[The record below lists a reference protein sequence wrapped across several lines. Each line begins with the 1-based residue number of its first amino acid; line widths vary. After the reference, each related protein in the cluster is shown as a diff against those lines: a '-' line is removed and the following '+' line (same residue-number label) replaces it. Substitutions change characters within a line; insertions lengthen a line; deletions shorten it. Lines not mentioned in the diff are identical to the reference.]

1 MSHARSSRE
10 PASRRVL
17 HTQSMDGAFTDAA
30 QTETT
35 HRVVE
40 VAWRP
45 RSSVQWATFT
55 ASRLANAALWNAM
68 VRLHARIRRLRW
80 KWPSLSRWQAW
91 AKGKFPGL
99 SAQSVQQTVKEFC
112 ECIAGTTA
120 KRKAQRARGEEITA
134 EYPRKTPRYR
144 DVTYTNQGAIVRNG
158 FLRLGHDGG
167 RWAPKTLRIRLPFDL
182 PGRLM
187 EVTLSFGV
195 VRIVCEVPVVPTI
208 ESGTVTGN
216 DIGVNTLIAATDGE
230 TAIVVSGREAK
241 AIVQYRNKQLASI
254 KSCLSRCKQGSR
266 RQKKLAR
273 RKHKMLAK
281 CGRKIK
287 DITHKATAAVARAF
301 PGARAYVGE
310 PFNDAAAKM
319 NRRTAQQVS
328 QVCTGKIIE
337 QLGYKMAGVERVCEA
352 YSSQACPACGCRRK
366 CRRVYRCRNPRCGL
380 VAPRDVVGSA
390 NIRGIGLNGQLSP
403 NQPMPSTIVFVR
415 PLRKYRGG
423 GSPPPRSSGGTPASS
438 SVAS

>member
-1 MSHARSSRE
+1 VVPVQEKAVTNA
-10 PASRRVL
+10 P
-17 HTQSMDGAFTDAA
+17 
-30 QTETT
+30 ETT

-80 KWPSLSRWQAW
+80 KWPSLSRWLAW
-91 AKGKFPGL
+91 AKGKFPAM
-99 SAQSVQQTVKEFC
+99 SAQSVQRTVAQFC
-112 ECIAGTTA
+112 ENIAWTTA
-120 KRKAQRARGEEITA
+120 KRKAQRARGEEVTA

-144 DVTYTNQGAIVRNG
+144 DVTYSNQGALIRDG
-158 FLRLGHDGG
+158 FLRLNNGG
-167 RWAPKTLRIRLPFDL
+167 GSGRGVNQTLRIRLPFAL
-182 PGRLM
+182 SGRLM
-187 EVTLSFGV
+187 EVTLGFCV
-195 VRIVCEVPVVPTI
+195 VRIVCALPVESVI
-208 ESGTVTGN
+208 ESGTVIGC
-216 DIGVNTLIAATDGE
+216 DLGVNSLIAATDGK

-254 KSCLSRCKQGSR
+254 DSRSSRCKQGSR

-281 CGRKIK
+281 CRRKIK

-301 PGARAYVGE
+301 PGAHAFVGE

-328 QVCTGKIIE
+328 QVCTGKIIA
-337 QLGYKMAGVERVCEA
+337 QLGYKLAGVERVCEA
-352 YSSQACPACGCRRK
+352 YSSQACPACVNRQK
-366 CRRVYRCRNPRCGL
+366 CRRVYRCRNPQCGL
-380 VAPRDVVGSA
+380 VAPRDVVGCA
-390 NIRGIGLNGQLSP
+390 NIRGIGLNGQLLP

-423 GSPPPRSSGGTPASS
+423 GQPPPRSSGGTPASS
-438 SVAS
+438 SASA

>member
-1 MSHARSSRE
+1 M
-10 PASRRVL
+10 
-17 HTQSMDGAFTDAA
+17 
-30 QTETT
+30 
-35 HRVVE
+35 
-40 VAWRP
+40 
-45 RSSVQWATFT
+45 
-55 ASRLANAALWNAM
+55 
-68 VRLHARIRRLRW
+68 
-80 KWPSLSRWQAW
+80 
-91 AKGKFPGL
+91 
-99 SAQSVQQTVKEFC
+99 
-112 ECIAGTTA
+112 
-120 KRKAQRARGEEITA
+120 TA

-144 DVTYTNQGAIVRNG
+144 DVTYSNQTALVRDG
-158 FLRLGHDGG
+158 FVRLGHGGG
-167 RWAPKTLRIRLPFDL
+167 RRAPKTLRIRLPFAL

-195 VRIVCEVPVVPTI
+195 ARIVCEVPVAPPI
-208 ESGTVTGN
+208 ESGTVIGC
-216 DIGVNTLIAATDGE
+216 DLGVNTLIAATDGK

-241 AIVQYRNKQLASI
+241 AIVQYRNKQLSSI

-301 PGARAYVGE
+301 PGAHAYVGE

-319 NRRTAQQVS
+319 NRRNAQQVS

-380 VAPRDVVGSA
+380 VAPRDVVGST
-390 NIRGIGLNGQLSP
+390 NIRGIGLNGRLLP
-403 NQPMPSTIVFVR
+403 NQPMPTTIVFVR

-423 GSPPPRSSGGTPASS
+423 GQPSPRSSGGTPASS
-438 SVAS
+438 SVAA

>member
-1 MSHARSSRE
+1 MPKNTTTANA
-10 PASRRVL
+10 P
-17 HTQSMDGAFTDAA
+17 
-30 QTETT
+30 ETT

-45 RSSVQWATFT
+45 RSSVQWATFK

-91 AKGKFPGL
+91 AKGKFPAM

-112 ECIAGTTA
+112 ENIAGTTA
-120 KRKAQRARGEEITA
+120 KRKAQRARGEEVTA

-144 DVTYTNQGAIVRNG
+144 DVTYTNQDGKVTDG
-158 FLRLGHDGG
+158 FLRVGNG
-167 RWAPKTLRIRLPFDL
+167 RGNRPLRIRLPLAL
-182 PGRLM
+182 PGRLV
-187 EVTLSFGV
+187 EASVGFGV
-195 VRIVCEVPVVPTI
+195 VRIVCEVPVAPTI
-208 ESGTVTGN
+208 ESGAVIGC
-216 DIGVNTLIAATDGE
+216 DLGVNTLIAATDGK

-241 AIVQYRNKQLASI
+241 AIVQYRNKQFASAES
-254 KSCLSRCKQGSR
+254 KLSRCKQGSR

-273 RKHKMLAK
+273 RKHKMLDK

-301 PGARAYVGE
+301 PGAHAYVGE

-319 NRRTAQQVS
+319 NRRNAQQVS

-380 VAPRDVVGSA
+380 VAPRDVVGCA
-390 NIRGIGLNGQLSP
+390 NIRGIGLNGQLLP
-403 NQPMPSTIVFVR
+403 GQPMPSKIVFVR

-438 SVAS
+438 SASA

>member
-1 MSHARSSRE
+1 
-10 PASRRVL
+10 
-17 HTQSMDGAFTDAA
+17 MDGAFGEPA

-68 VRLHARIRRLRW
+68 VRLHARIRRLKW

-91 AKGKFPGL
+91 AKGKFPAM
-99 SAQSVQQTVKEFC
+99 SAQSVQQTTKEFC
-112 ECIAGTTA
+112 ECLNATTA
-120 KRKAQRARGEEITA
+120 ARKAQKKRGEEVTA

-144 DVTYTNQGAIVRNG
+144 DVTYTNQGAAERGG
-158 FLRLGHDGG
+158 FLRLPHGG
-167 RWAPKTLRIRLPFDL
+167 AGKKARYLRIRLPFEL

-195 VRIVCEVPVVPTI
+195 ARIVCEVPVAPPI
-208 ESGTVTGN
+208 ESGTVIGC
-216 DIGVNTLIAATDGE
+216 DLGVNTLIAATDGK

-241 AIVQYRNKQLASI
+241 AIVQYRNKQFASAES
-254 KSCLSRCKQGSR
+254 KLSRCKQGSR

-273 RKHKMLAK
+273 RKYKMLAK

-319 NRRTAQQVS
+319 NRRNAQQVS
-328 QVCTGKIIE
+328 QVCTGKIIA

-352 YSSQACPACGCRRK
+352 YSSQACPACVCRRK

-390 NIRGIGLNGQLSP
+390 NIRGIGLNGRLLP
-403 NQPMPSTIVFVR
+403 GQPMPNTIVFVR

-438 SVAS
+438 SASA

>member
-1 MSHARSSRE
+1 LTRTVTVST
-10 PASRRVL
+10 VL
-17 HTQSMDGAFTDAA
+17 SVPKNATTADAP
-30 QTETT
+30 ETT

-45 RSSVQWATFT
+45 RSSMQWAAFT

-80 KWPSLSRWQAW
+80 KWPSLSRWQTW
-91 AKGKFPGL
+91 AKGKFPAM

-112 ECIAGTTA
+112 ENIAATTA
-120 KRKAQRARGEEITA
+120 KRKAQKKRGEEVTA

-144 DVTYTNQGAIVRNG
+144 DVTYTNQTALIRDG
-158 FLRLGHDGG
+158 FVCLGHGGG
-167 RWAPKTLRIRLPFDL
+167 RWSPKLLRIRLPFAL

-195 VRIVCEVPVVPTI
+195 VRIVCEVPVAPPP
-208 ESGTVTGN
+208 ESGTV
-216 DIGVNTLIAATDGE
+216 IGVDLGVNSLIAATDGK

-241 AIVQYRNKQLASI
+241 AIVQYRNKQFASAES
-254 KSCLSRCKQGSR
+254 KLSRCKQGSR

-328 QVCTGKIIE
+328 QVCTGKIIA

-352 YSSQACPACGCRRK
+352 YSSQACPSCVNRQK
-366 CRRVYRCRNPRCGL
+366 CRRVYRCRNPQCGI

-390 NIRGIGLNGQLSP
+390 NIRGIGLNGQLLP

-438 SVAS
+438 SSAA